1 VMKLEPDERY
11 MWMALDLARRGWGN
25 TNPNPMVGAVLVKG
39 GEVVGTGF
47 HKKAGEKHAEVLALE
62 EAGERARSSTLYV
75 NLEPCS
81 HFGRTPPC
89 VEAIIMA
96 GVRKVVVACIDPNPL
111 IAGNGIRRLQEAG
124 IKVKTG
130 VLEEKA
136 KRLNEVFFKYI
147 TTKMPFIIV
156 KAAMTMDGKI
166 ATAAGKSRWISG
178 EKSRKLVHRLRSI
191 SDGIMV
197 GINTVLKDDPLLT
210 ARLDDGGG
218 HNPIR
223 IIVDS
228 KGRLP
233 LDTKIVQTAF
243 RINTI
248 LATTELAPRDKLEAL
263 RSYGIEV
270 LIIPSRAG
278 QVDLYELML
287 SLGRKEISSLLVE
300 GGGTL
305 NYSLLQENLIDKIYF
320 FVAPLLL
327 GGVAAPTPLEG
338 SGVHEMDDSWV
349 VEEMEIRQLD
359 KDLLIIGYPARREK
373 IVHRDS
379 GRAGR
384 NIGSATL

>member
-1 VMKLEPDERY
+1 MMKLEPDERY
-11 MWMALDLARRGWGN
+11 MWMALDLARRGWGK

-47 HKKAGEKHAEVLALE
+47 HKKAGERHAEVIALE
-62 EAGERARSSTLYV
+62 EAGERARGSTLYV

-89 VEAIIMA
+89 VEEIIMA
-96 GVRKVVVACIDPNPL
+96 GVRKVVAACVDPNPL
-111 IAGNGIRRLQEAG
+111 IAGKGIRRLQEAG

-166 ATAAGKSRWISG
+166 ATVAGKSRWISG

-218 HNPIR
+218 NNPVR

-248 LATTELAPRDKLEAL
+248 LATTELAPPDKLKAL
-263 RSYGIEV
+263 RSYGVEV
-270 LIIPSRAG
+270 LIVPSRAG

-320 FVAPLLL
+320 FIAPLLL

-338 SGVHEMDDSWV
+338 SGVYEMDDSWV
-349 VEEMEIRQLD
+349 VEGMEIRQLD

>member
-1 VMKLEPDERY
+1 MKLEPDERY
-11 MWMALDLARRGWGN
+11 MWMALDLARRGWGK
-25 TNPNPMVGAVLVKG
+25 TNPNPLVGAVLVKG

-47 HKKAGEKHAEVLALE
+47 HEKAGEKHAEVLALE
-62 EAGERARSSTLYV
+62 EAGERAKGSKLYV

-89 VEAIIMA
+89 VEAIIKA

-124 IKVKTG
+124 VKIKTG
-130 VLEEKA
+130 VLKEKA

-147 TTKMPFIIV
+147 TTKMPFVIV
-156 KAAMTMDGKI
+156 KTAMTMDGKI
-166 ATAAGKSRWISG
+166 ATVTGKSRWISG
-178 EKSRKLVHRLRSI
+178 EKSRKLVHRIRSI

-197 GINTVLKDDPLLT
+197 GIDTVLKDDPLLT
-210 ARLDDGGG
+210 VRLDDGGG
-218 HNPIR
+218 HNPVR

-233 LDTKIVQTAF
+233 LDSKIVQTAF
-243 RINTI
+243 QIKTI

-270 LIIPSRAG
+270 FIIPSRAG
-278 QVDLYELML
+278 QVDLHELML

-305 NYSLLQENLIDKIYF
+305 NYSLLQENLIDKVYF

-327 GGVAAPTPLEG
+327 GGVAAPTPLG
-338 SGVHEMDDSWV
+338 GAGVHEIDDSWV
-349 VEEMEIRQLD
+349 VNGMEIKQLD

-373 IVHRDS
+373 NVHRDS

>member
-1 VMKLEPDERY
+1 MKLEPDERY
-11 MWMALDLARRGWGN
+11 MWMALDLARRGWGK
-25 TNPNPMVGAVLVKG
+25 TNPNPLVGAVLVKG

-47 HKKAGEKHAEVLALE
+47 HEKAGEKHAEVLALE
-62 EAGERARSSTLYV
+62 EAGERAKGSKLYV

-89 VEAIIMA
+89 VEAIIKA

-124 IKVKTG
+124 VKIKTG
-130 VLEEKA
+130 VLKEKA

-147 TTKMPFIIV
+147 TTKMPFVIV
-156 KAAMTMDGKI
+156 KTAMTMDGKI
-166 ATAAGKSRWISG
+166 ATVTGKSRWISG
-178 EKSRKLVHRLRSI
+178 EKSRNLVHRIRSI

-197 GINTVLKDDPLLT
+197 GIDTVLKDDPLLT

-218 HNPIR
+218 HNPVR

-233 LDTKIVQTAF
+233 LDSKIVQTAF
-243 RINTI
+243 QIKTI

-270 LIIPSRAG
+270 FIIPSRAG
-278 QVDLYELML
+278 QVDLPELML

-305 NYSLLQENLIDKIYF
+305 NYSLLQENLIDKVYF

-327 GGVAAPTPLEG
+327 GGVAAPTPLG
-338 SGVHEMDDSWV
+338 GAGVHEIDDSWV
-349 VEEMEIRQLD
+349 VNGMEIKQLD

-373 IVHRDS
+373 NVHRDS